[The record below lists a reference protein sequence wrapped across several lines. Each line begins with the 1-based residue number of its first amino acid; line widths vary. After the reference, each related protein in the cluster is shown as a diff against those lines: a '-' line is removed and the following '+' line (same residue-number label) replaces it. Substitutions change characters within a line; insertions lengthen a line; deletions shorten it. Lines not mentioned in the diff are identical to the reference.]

1 MTFNPRLFITHRQVI
16 IVSYERGHDTSDIC
30 FVKQEEIIVRVPNIF
45 WKALVECSQV
55 QISATYR
62 SKL

>member
-30 FVKQEEIIVRVPNIF
+30 FVKQEEIIVLEFQIF
-45 WKALVECSQV
+45 
-55 QISATYR
+55 IGR
-62 SKL
+62 H